1 LKNASKK
8 KLNPFDFP
16 QLGIGLHIETKPSGE
31 QIIANVKPGY
41 DAEAKGNTEFDLS
54 HHLSLSLD

>member
-1 LKNASKK
+1 MWDLLMN
-8 KLNPFDFP
+8 LIF

-41 DAEAKGNTEFDLS
+41 DAEAKGSRKF
-54 HHLSLSLD
+54 